1 LKAASI
7 VFTAV
12 YEDRLISRVK
22 IHHHRQSVKKLSSF
36 IMSTRN
42 QVGNAQ
48 EYNNHWNT
56 RRTYT
61 SKDTL

>member
-12 YEDRLISRVK
+12 YEVHLISRVK
-22 IHHHRQSVKKLSSF
+22 IHHHWQSVKKRSSF

-48 EYNNHWNT
+48 EYNHHWNT
-56 RRTYT
+56 RGTYT